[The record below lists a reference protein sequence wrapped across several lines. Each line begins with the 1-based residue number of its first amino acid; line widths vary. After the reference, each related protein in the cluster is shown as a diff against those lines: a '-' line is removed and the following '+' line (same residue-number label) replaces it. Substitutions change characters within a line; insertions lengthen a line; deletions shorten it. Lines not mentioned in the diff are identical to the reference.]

1 MLQYQEDSS
10 PVYKVKNTSLSSLCK
25 LYNITG
31 HEMIEQYRNNYKRD
45 QKFWTRRPFDNEM
58 VLVSA
63 SDLLALVPQL
73 HYAMKRW
80 VGPLSHFA
88 DREIQRE

>member
-1 MLQYQEDSS
+1 
-10 PVYKVKNTSLSSLCK
+10 
-25 LYNITG
+25 
-31 HEMIEQYRNNYKRD
+31 MIEQYRNNYKRD

-73 HYAMKRW
+73 HYAMKRC
-80 VGPLSHFA
+80 VGPVSHFA
-88 DREIQRE
+88 SVKVKFIIIICMNLILFRPTVALCHEKVRLSVFTFRC